1 MRIAAMLIAGSLVFS
16 LVPAQCQD
24 NPADSAV
31 YKVEFNIRDGS
42 DAAKTGRH
50 YTLLVDGSGKG
61 RFRVGEKI
69 PYATNQFQPG
79 VGGSGM
85 SPAAVTQFTYL
96 DVGVNIECRVRE
108 LNGRISLTADL
119 DISTISP
126 PPKGAGTTPNP
137 TVAAIQI
144 SGVRAM
150 LSPGKPAMVASID
163 DPVTGRRFEVE
174 ATVTK
179 VI

>member
-16 LVPAQCQD
+16 LLPAQSQD
-24 NPADSAV
+24 KAADSAI

-42 DAAKTGRH
+42 DAAKAGRH
-50 YTLLVDGSGKG
+50 YTLVVDSSGKAS
-61 RFRVGEKI
+61 FRVGEKV

-79 VGGSGM
+79 VGGSN
-85 SPAAVTQFTYL
+85 PVVATQFTFL
-96 DVGVNIECRVRE
+96 DVGVNIDCRVRE

-119 DISTISP
+119 DISNITP
-126 PPKGAGTTPNP
+126 PAKGAGTTPNP
-137 TVAAIQI
+137 TVAAIRI
-144 SGVRAM
+144 RGVSAM
-150 LSPGKPAMVASID
+150 LTPGKPAMVASID

>member
-1 MRIAAMLIAGSLVFS
+1 MRIAAMLLAGSLLFS
-16 LVPAQCQD
+16 LLPAQCQD
-24 NPADSAV
+24 TSADSAV

-61 RFRVGEKI
+61 RIRVGEKV

-79 VGGSGM
+79 VGGANPGI
-85 SPAAVTQFTYL
+85 ATQFTFL
-96 DVGVNIECRVRE
+96 DVGVNIDCRVRE

-119 DISTISP
+119 DISAITP
-126 PPKGAGTTPNP
+126 PAKGAGTTPNP

-144 SGVRAM
+144 SGVKAM

-163 DPVTGRRFEVE
+163 DPVTARRFEVE

-179 VI
+179 LI